1 MLQSIW
7 LIIEGFVGIY
17 HTFVNFLMDEIYIYI
32 YLFTEQDWKTFKK
45 CLVGMF
51 LALMASM
58 SGWLAALLLY
68 FFYLVG
74 SRRFD

>member
-32 YLFTEQDWKTFKK
+32 YI
-45 CLVGMF
+45 F
-51 LALMASM
+51 LQNKI
-58 SGWLAALLLY
+58 GKLLKNVWWECFSL
-68 FFYLVG
+68 
-74 SRRFD
+74 